1 MECVSV
7 PLTPNATVEKYPP
20 AIPDDL
26 ELLVKPKP
34 GADKLGLGFLRYAN
48 AKLATVSW
56 MYALDRHLQKVST
69 EQ

>member
-1 MECVSV
+1 MSV
-7 PLTPNATVEKYPP
+7 PLTPVTVVEKYPP
-20 AIPDDL
+20 TIPDDL
-26 ELLVKPKP
+26 ELLVKPKT
-34 GADKLGLGFLRYAN
+34 GADKMGLGFQRYAN